1 MIYDPP
7 LMFTLYINGYVN
19 KSKLVKTE
27 GWSSFCHKVQI
38 YSTNGNWKSAF
49 MHEITN
55 LPI

>member
-27 GWSSFCHKVQI
+27 GCWSSFCHKVQI
-38 YSTNGNWKSAF
+38 YSTNGN
-49 MHEITN
+49 
-55 LPI
+55 